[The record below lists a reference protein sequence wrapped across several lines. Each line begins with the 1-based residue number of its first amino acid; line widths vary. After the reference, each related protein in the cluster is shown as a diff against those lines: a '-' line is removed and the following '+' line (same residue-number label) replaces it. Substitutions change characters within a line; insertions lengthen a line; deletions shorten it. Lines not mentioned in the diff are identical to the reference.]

1 MACSRPRT
9 APRSASSCSGSG
21 GLSVGTEAWATNG
34 LRRAQRAVFACF
46 WPLYIECCLCMHY
59 FRFCTCKM
67 LCMHYFRFYICK
79 MSIVCLLYSPWV
91 LNSALHAL
99 FCFFCPRGHYN
110 YISCYPFMWI
120 ELCLASATSFST
132 SPIHHHHHHC
142 TASSSSSCASQSAMQ
157 QCVCGGLAFPTV
169 CLQMYPCTMCVCK
182 CILKAL
188 ERCCR
193 VYALHY
199 VAWLSPL
206 KCVGLVETYQ
216 LLLLPGAYQGT

>member
-79 MSIVCLLYSPWV
+79 MSIVCLLYSPCV

-99 FCFFCPRGHYN
+99 FCFFVHVGIII
-110 YISCYPFMWI
+110 ISAVILLCELNCALQVQHPFPHHQFI
-120 ELCLASATSFST
+120 TIITTAL
-132 SPIHHHHHHC
+132 PHHHHHVHHNQRC
-142 TASSSSSCASQSAMQ
+142 SSVFAM
-157 QCVCGGLAFPTV
+157 VWLSP
-169 CLQMYPCTMCVCK
+169 LCVCK

>member
-1 MACSRPRT
+1 
-9 APRSASSCSGSG
+9 
-21 GLSVGTEAWATNG
+21 
-34 LRRAQRAVFACF
+34 
-46 WPLYIECCLCMHY
+46 
-59 FRFCTCKM
+59 
-67 LCMHYFRFYICK
+67 
-79 MSIVCLLYSPWV
+79 MSIVCLLYSPCV

-99 FCFFCPRGHYN
+99 FCFFFVQVGIII
-110 YISCYPFMWI
+110 ISAVILLCELNCALQVQHPF
-120 ELCLASATSFST
+120 
-132 SPIHHHHHHC
+132 PHHHHHHHHHC
-142 TASSSSSCASQSAMQ
+142 TASSSSSFASQSAMQ